1 MRPFT
6 EVLGVFLTGG
16 TIGLLSVALVTNDPR
31 IAVVAFV
38 GCGLALDKGLQYL
51 RNKDS

>member
-16 TIGLLSVALVTNDPR
+16 TIGLLSVALVTAD
-31 IAVVAFV
+31 
-38 GCGLALDKGLQYL
+38 L